1 MTSNEKFTGMEKI
14 DLASAE
20 VHAPVEVTFS
30 VYVQLP
36 DGRMGSMRAA
46 MPPGQIPSRAA
57 MKLVLDSFTDADGKI
72 PGAPVGARLA
82 TRGEFVSHLVKR
94 ETGEAFAL
102 DAGAQYLP
110 IPSDIPHA
118 MLVHAICGGAG
129 FEYSNEGFALAKEYE
144 NRGLLTTTWSGHGAC
159 DPHHNWNR
167 TALAKLPDDVLL
179 ALYARVT
186 A

>member
-1 MTSNEKFTGMEKI
+1 MTSNEKFTGLEKI

-20 VHAPVEVTFS
+20 VHAPVEVTFA

-57 MKLVLDSFTDADGKI
+57 MRLVLDSFTDADSKI

-94 ETGEAFAL
+94 ETGETFAL
-102 DAGAQYLP
+102 DAGAQYSP
-110 IPSDIPHA
+110 IPSDVPHS
-118 MLVHAICGGAG
+118 MLVHAIMGCEVADDKLAD
-129 FEYSNEGFALAKEYE
+129 EYDS
-144 NRGLLTTTWSGHGAC
+144 RGILRIIEDDGEFDWQWDEEKLSA
-159 DPHHNWNR
+159 
-167 TALAKLPDDVLL
+167 LPDDMLL
-179 ALYARVT
+179 SIYQRVT